1 MEVFLAAA
9 DIVVGKPGGLTVAET
24 LACGRPLLATRSL
37 RGQEGFN
44 VDFIERNGVGC
55 LIAEEALP
63 TQIEA
68 WLSDPAALAA
78 MQATALRLGRRNGA
92 ADIAQRALGL
102 ADRAR
107 GEVTRSAN

>member
-1 MEVFLAAA
+1 
-9 DIVVGKPGGLTVAET
+9 VAET
-24 LACGRPLLATRSL
+24 WPAAAPACDALLAWA
-37 RGQEGFN
+37 GGFN